1 MLLVEGGAVMNRIT
15 FGQYLEANGLPMV
28 GETVTT
34 PRGDKVEVVAYVFD
48 EYRDS
53 VKVRLVEF
61 DCVVRWDFD
70 QIRQCTW
77 EEE

>member
-1 MLLVEGGAVMNRIT
+1 
-15 FGQYLEANGLPMV
+15 MV

-48 EYRDS
+48 ECRDS

>member
-1 MLLVEGGAVMNRIT
+1 MNKIT
-15 FGQYLEANGLPMV
+15 FGQYLEANRLPMV

-34 PRGDKVEVVAYVFD
+34 PHGDKVEVVAYVFD
-48 EYRDS
+48 ECRDS